1 MQPAV
6 HQHIHLHGMAT
17 WPAGLIAPQQGRAHA
32 IYCAACGGTTGEGKP
47 YCVEHVVANPHSSRV
62 IAEID
67 RRAREA
73 VALGAGRG
81 KIAPGSTLLA
91 DAAVVLAERSSI
103 TARKLALQ
111 LEIPIRAADAY
122 LRRLWRDRLAWL
134 VRSPRGVLVAVD
146 PRAPCDELPE
156 WARAGRHGCRKPL
169 AVGG

>member
-1 MQPAV
+1 
-6 HQHIHLHGMAT
+6 MAT
-17 WPAGLIAPQQGRAHA
+17 WPAGLISPQQGRAHA
-32 IYCAACGGTTGEGKP
+32 IYCVACGGMTGEGKP
-47 YCVEHVVANPHSSRV
+47 YCVEHVGANPHSLQV
-62 IAEID
+62 VAEID

-81 KIAPGSTLLA
+81 EIAPGSTLLA

-122 LRRLWRDRLAWL
+122 LRRLWRDRLALL

-146 PRAPCDELPE
+146 PWASRDDLPT
-156 WARAGRHGCRKPL
+156 WAMPGRSRREAADPL